1 MTIPSRFCA
10 AVSLTGRHLAADN
23 DSHAGVGWEQEQL
36 GRGVAQRTVKA
47 FVYINDVAADQGC
60 TSVTRGSHRISPI
73 GVSPNSLFDWHG
85 SGEKGQTVF
94 EGNDVGRTVAD
105 GYAPMSSMPNSV
117 LFAARAGD
125 CIIFDLA
132 TWHTAQP
139 NTSKLERW
147 NTIQGYH
154 SGAIT
159 AHGGTPT
166 GPMMGDEMLLK
177 LAELGRLTP
186 TKRCATTFAQ
196 CLHASRFL

>member
-1 MTIPSRFCA
+1 MLPT
-10 AVSLTGRHLAADN
+10 D
-23 DSHAGVGWEQEQL
+23 
-36 GRGVAQRTVKA
+36 
-47 FVYINDVAADQGC
+47 INDVAADQGC
-60 TSVTRGSHRISPI
+60 TSVTRSSHRISPI

-85 SGEKGQTVF
+85 SGKAGQTVF

-166 GPMMGDEMLLK
+166 GPMMGDEMLAK

-186 TKRCATTFAQ
+186 TKRCAKHLRLRT
-196 CLHASRFL
+196 ASERGGLAGGC

>member
-1 MTIPSRFCA
+1 MREDYARSNDRITCGCA
-10 AVSLTGRHLAADN
+10 RCLSEKRLLLAL
-23 DSHAGVGWEQEQL
+23 S
-36 GRGVAQRTVKA
+36 
-47 FVYINDVAADQGC
+47 
-60 TSVTRGSHRISPI
+60 
-73 GVSPNSLFDWHG
+73 
-85 SGEKGQTVF
+85 
-94 EGNDVGRTVAD
+94 
-105 GYAPMSSMPNSV
+105 
-117 LFAARAGD
+117 
-125 CIIFDLA
+125 LA

-196 CLHASRFL
+196 CLHATRFL

>member
-1 MTIPSRFCA
+1 MLPT
-10 AVSLTGRHLAADN
+10 D
-23 DSHAGVGWEQEQL
+23 
-36 GRGVAQRTVKA
+36 
-47 FVYINDVAADQGC
+47 INDVAADQGC

-166 GPMMGDEMLLK
+166 GPMMGDEMLSK

-186 TKRCATTFAQ
+186 TKRCATAFAQ
-196 CLHASRFL
+196 GLHAVASSEHGGGGLAGGC